1 MIQAGNPFLSKYNT
15 PHGTVPFYK
24 IKISDYEPAFEEA
37 MKIQNHEIQKITSD
51 RVGGTFQNTI
61 EALEYSGEQLGKI
74 SNVFFNLLSAESSD
88 EMMEIAQRIQPKL
101 TEHYNNIFLNEALFQ
116 RVKTVYNSFAGA
128 NQNTLNKEQSRL
140 QQNMYDNFVDQG
152 ANLNSEDQAKYRE
165 LSSQL
170 GIYTLNFG
178 QNVLKATNAY
188 SLLLTKEADLEGLP
202 QDVIDAAT
210 QKAQEKGKE
219 GWIFD
224 LSSPSYISFMKYS
237 SKRDLRKEL
246 YMAYNTKCM
255 DGEFDNMENIKGI
268 VNTRLAIANLLGYP
282 SYADYVLRK
291 RMAGNSLNVY
301 DLLNE
306 LLTGFETA
314 AHEEY
319 REVQGFA
326 IGKESKA
333 MEIMPYDWSYYSDK
347 LKDTRFELNDEMVRP
362 YFELENVKKG
372 VFGLATRL
380 YGITFKKNVKIPV
393 YQKDVEAFEV
403 YDREENYLAVLYT
416 DFYPRAGKRPGAWMT
431 EFQGQ
436 EIRNGKMIRPHISLV
451 MNFTRPTATKPALL
465 TFDEVETFLHE
476 FGHSLHG
483 MLAGTV
489 YPSISGTN
497 VYRDFVELPSQIM
510 ENFLIEKE
518 YLDLFAVHY
527 ETGEKIPQELVKKII
542 NAANFNAGY
551 LCLRQLSFGFL
562 DMAYHMI
569 TKPFA
574 EDINHFELEAVKPTL
589 VVPPVEGALI
599 SPAFSHIF
607 SGGYAAGY
615 YSYKWAEVLDADAF
629 ALFKEKGI
637 FSKEAA
643 QSFYENILTKGG
655 TENPM
660 ELYTRFRGQKPTT
673 EALKRRSG
681 IIK

>member
-15 PHGTVPFYK
+15 PHGTIPFDK
-24 IKISDYEPAFEEA
+24 IKITDYEPTFEEA
-37 MKIQNHEIQKITSD
+37 MKIQNQEIQEITSD
-51 RVGGTFQNTI
+51 RVEATFQNTI

-74 SNVFFNLLSAESSD
+74 SNVFFNLLEAESSD
-88 EMMEIAQRIQPKL
+88 EMMKIAQRIQPKL
-101 TEHYNNIFLNEALFQ
+101 TEHYNNIYLNEALFR
-116 RVKTVYNSFAGA
+116 RVKIVYDNFVNP
-128 NQNTLNKEQSRL
+128 NQNSLNKEQSRL
-140 QQNMYDNFVDQG
+140 LQNTYDDFIDQG
-152 ANLNSEDQAKYRE
+152 ANLSSENKEKYRE
-165 LSSQL
+165 FSSQL
-170 GIYTLNFG
+170 STYKLNFG

-188 SLLLTKEADLEGLP
+188 SLSITKESDLEGLP
-202 QDVIDAAT
+202 QDVIDAAA
-210 QKAQEKGKE
+210 QKAHEKGEK

-224 LSSPSYISFMKYS
+224 LSSPSYIAFMKYS
-237 SKRDLRKEL
+237 SKRDMRKEL
-246 YMAYNTKCM
+246 YMAYNTKCIG
-255 DGEFDNMENIKGI
+255 GEFDNQENIKGI
-268 VNTRLAIANLLGYP
+268 VNTRLAIAGLMGYP
-282 SYADYVLRK
+282 SYADYVLRR
-291 RMAGNSLNVY
+291 RMAGNSQNVY
-301 DLLNE
+301 ELLNE
-306 LLTGFETA
+306 LLAGFEA
-314 AHEEY
+314 SAHEEY

-326 IGKESKA
+326 IGKEGRGI
-333 MEIMPYDWSYYSDK
+333 EIKPYDWSYYSDK

-380 YGITFKKNVKIPV
+380 YGITFKKNIKIPV

-403 YDREENYLAVLYT
+403 YDKDGNYLAVLYT

-436 EIRNGKMIRPHISLV
+436 GVRNGKMIRPHISLV

-483 MLAGTV
+483 IFAGTI
-489 YPSISGTN
+489 YPSLSGTN
-497 VYRDFVELPSQIM
+497 VYTDFVELPSQIM

-527 ETGEKIPQELVKKII
+527 ETGEKIPQELVQKII
-542 NAANFNAGY
+542 DAANFNAGY

-562 DMAYHMI
+562 DMAYHTI
-569 TKPFA
+569 TKPFT
-574 EDINHFELEAVKPTL
+574 EDINQFEHEAIKPTI

-599 SPAFSHIF
+599 SSAFSHIF

-637 FSKEAA
+637 FNKEIS
-643 QSFYENILTKGG
+643 QLFYEHILTKGG
-655 TENPM
+655 TEDPM

-673 EALKRRSG
+673 DALKRRSG
-681 IIK
+681 LLK